1 MKLRSLI
8 FFLYYFIVIPVWGR
22 DSRMGVSDTTGR
34 FAPQSV
40 LANGTWYKIATAAP
54 GIYKIDVPFL
64 KSMGIPATSL
74 SSTSLQLYGNGGQM
88 LPEDNAA
95 FRYDDLQEIAIMVI
109 DGGDG
114 VLDGNDYVLF
124 YAPGAHRWTYVPPTG
139 QYRHEYNLYSDTA
152 YYFLTV
158 GDNGRRI
165 PVESTIPSATTTVST
180 YDFHAF
186 YEKDSI
192 NFLSSGKQWWGPLF
206 GNIRGGSIQRNF
218 SFTLPAI
225 PEGPVRLTARVAA
238 RGGSTSR
245 FEWQMNGTR
254 AGDLDLGPVNGNI
267 FEAVATA
274 AAGTFMATVHTA
286 NIDVGV
292 NFVPGGNDARGWLD
306 YLEIQARSPLV
317 MPEEGAFFFRDA
329 HSVTAGGY
337 ARFVLQNAAASTRIW
352 DVTDVLSP
360 VQVKTSTE
368 ETSSAFVRNC
378 AQLREYIAFDEK
390 RWLSPVFNGMVANQ
404 NLHGEAPAEML
415 IITIPAFLPAANKL
429 AAYHRVH
436 DGLEMKVALVPDIY
450 NEFASGSPDPVA
462 IRDYVKMHYTRSGGK
477 LQYLLLLG
485 AASFDYKNRVKEN
498 TSFVP
503 SWQSQASLDPI
514 NSYVSDDFFGL
525 LEATGDIEQPG
536 NTHLMNIGIG
546 RIPAR
551 DVAAADRAVAKII
564 NYHTPAGFG
573 TWRNEVTL
581 VADDE
586 DRNLHL
592 ADAEAVGEVIAGT
605 GKALHI
611 DKIYLDAYE
620 AVAAPGG
627 SRYPAVNTAI
637 NQQMQK
643 GTLIWNYSGHGSN
656 SRLAAEA
663 VVDDNSLK
671 AWNNEHKLPLLITAT
686 CDFVPFDNPA
696 ITSLGEKILLQ
707 EKGGAIALMSTTRAV
722 FAASNKVMNVN
733 YFRAALTPQANGTK
747 PSLGMAIRAAKNATT
762 LQNGDIINNR
772 KFQLMGDPA
781 LTLAFPE
788 YRVVTDSIN
797 GKAIGDDAD
806 TLKALGKYVIKGHII
821 TAAGERLNN
830 YNGTLYT
837 TVYDK
842 PAVKRTLGNKGDSYP
857 ADFAVEEHILFK
869 GVQTVENGLFTI
881 TFVVPKDIDYRNGP
895 GRISYYTAN
904 AAKDGSGFFDQVTVG
919 GAVTAAP
926 DDQHGPAIQAYLD
939 DPFFRDGGITGENP
953 VLIAV
958 LADSSGINAS
968 GYGIG
973 HDMVA
978 TLDNGA
984 QYFILNDYF
993 EASLNSYTRGVIRF
1007 PLPQLEAGPHILEV
1021 KVWDANNNSN
1031 SVKLHFTVVKANSL
1045 AIEEVS
1051 TYPNPFHD
1059 VTRVVFTHNQQGQE
1073 LDIHMQIY
1081 NSSGQGVKTMRHT
1094 INATGSR
1101 FDGVLWNGTG
1111 DNGAKLSPGVY
1122 FYRITVKGN
1131 GNEKVWGGKLLL
1143 L

>member
-1 MKLRSLI
+1 M
-8 FFLYYFIVIPVWGR
+8 IPAWGR
-22 DSRMGVSDTTGR
+22 DPGMFVPDTTGNGR

-40 LANGTWYKIATAAP
+40 LANGTWYKIATSTP
-54 GIYKIDVPFL
+54 GIYKIDVSFL
-64 KSMGIPATSL
+64 KNMGIPGTSL
-74 SSTSLQLYGNGGQM
+74 SSASLQLYGNGGQM

-95 FRYDDLQEIAIMVI
+95 PRYDDLQEIAMMVI

-114 VLDGNDYVLF
+114 VLDGNDYILF
-124 YAPGAHRWTYVPPTG
+124 YAAGPHRWAYTPATG
-139 QYRHEYNLYSDTA
+139 QYRHQYHLYSDSA

-158 GDNGRRI
+158 GQNGRRI
-165 PVESTIPSATTTVST
+165 PVETTTPPATTTVST

-192 NFLSSGKQWWGPLF
+192 NFLSSGKQWWGALF
-206 GNIRGGSIQRNF
+206 GHVPGGSIQRHF
-218 SFTLPAI
+218 SFALPAI
-225 PEGPVRLTARVAA
+225 PEGPVRLTARAAA

-245 FEWQMNGTR
+245 FEWQMNGN
-254 AGDLDLGPVNGNI
+254 GVGYLDLGPVNGNI

-274 AAGTFMATVHTA
+274 AEGTFMGTA
-286 NIDVGV
+286 NAMNVDVGV

-317 MPEEGAFFFRDA
+317 MPAAGTLFFRDA
-329 HSVTAGGY
+329 SSIASGGY
-337 ARFVLQNAAASTRIW
+337 ARFVLQQAAAQTRIW
-352 DVTDVLSP
+352 DVTDALSP
-360 VQVKTSTE
+360 VQVKTSPQG
-368 ETSSAFVRNC
+368 TSWAFVRSC
-378 AQLREYIAFDEK
+378 AQLREYIAFEEK
-390 RWLSPVFNGMVANQ
+390 GWLSPVFNGMVANQ
-404 NLHGEAPAEML
+404 NLHGEAPAAML
-415 IITIPAFLPAANKL
+415 IITIPSFLPAANRL
-429 AAYHRVH
+429 AAYHQTR
-436 DGLEMKVALVPDIY
+436 DGLDMKVALVPDIY
-450 NEFASGSPDPVA
+450 NEFAAGTPDPVA

-477 LQYLLLLG
+477 MKYLLLLG
-485 AASFDYKNRVKEN
+485 AASFDYKNRVKDN

-536 NTHLMNIGIG
+536 TSHLMNLGIG
-546 RIPAR
+546 RIPVKDA
-551 DVAAADRAVAKII
+551 VAADKAVNKII
-564 NYHTPAGFG
+564 NYHTPASFG
-573 TWRNEVTL
+573 PWRNEVTL

-586 DRNLHL
+586 DRNLHFM
-592 ADAEAVGEVIAGT
+592 DAEAVGEVIAGT

-611 DKIYLDAYE
+611 DKIYLDAY
-620 AVAAPGG
+620 ASVADPGG
-627 SRYPAVNTAI
+627 SRYPTVNTAI

-733 YFRAALTPQANGTK
+733 YFQAALTPQANGAK
-747 PSLGMAIRAAKNATT
+747 PSLGMAIREAKNATT
-762 LQNGDIINNR
+762 LQNGDMVNNR

-797 GKAIGDDAD
+797 GKVAGGATD
-806 TLKALGKYVIKGHII
+806 TLKALGKYVIKGYI
-821 TAAGERLNN
+821 TTAGGARVNN
-830 YNGTLYT
+830 YSGTLYT

-842 PAVKRTLGNKGDSYP
+842 PAIKSTLGNKGDSYP
-857 ADFAVEEHILFK
+857 AEFAVEEHILFK
-869 GVQTVENGLFTI
+869 GIQTVENGLFTI

-895 GRISYYTAN
+895 GNISYYTAN
-904 AAKDGSGFFDQVTVG
+904 AEKDGSGFFDQVTVG
-919 GAVTAAP
+919 GAVTDAP
-926 DDQHGPAIQAYLD
+926 DDQQGPFIKAYLD

-953 VLIAV
+953 VLIAE

-978 TLDNGA
+978 TLDDGT

-1007 PLPQLEAGPHILEV
+1007 PLPQLQAGPHVLEV
-1021 KVWDANNNSN
+1021 KAWDANNNSN
-1031 SVKLHFTVVKANSL
+1031 SVKLHFTVVKASSL
-1045 AIEEVS
+1045 AIEQVS

-1081 NSSGQGVKTMRHT
+1081 NSRGQGVKTMRHT
-1094 INATGSR
+1094 INASGSR